1 MTSQTWI
8 ICQIHLWELKHII
21 QAIKAFHTT
30 NVHTYKQAN
39 GALLV
44 GIDFQSTTME
54 MHV

>member
-8 ICQIHLWELKHII
+8 ICQIHLWELKRII
-21 QAIKAFHTT
+21 QAFKPIHTT

-44 GIDFQSTTME
+44 GIDLQSTKME